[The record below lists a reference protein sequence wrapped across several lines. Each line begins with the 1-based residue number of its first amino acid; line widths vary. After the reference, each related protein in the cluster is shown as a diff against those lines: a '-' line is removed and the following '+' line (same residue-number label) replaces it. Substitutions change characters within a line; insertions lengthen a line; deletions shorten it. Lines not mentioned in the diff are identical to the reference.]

1 VISVGNTINKA
12 RRDDQKHTESND
24 LLNKYCTEI
33 NKLCYLYFHN
43 SPINTDIK
51 DDILY
56 LRTKEVNGHKV
67 SPLDSKFTADDY
79 WANKYLLDYWLIES
93 ETILKR
99 LRENKLKN
107 LRIDMKDENTQKNI
121 IQQPSTSPLKGLR
134 FSAMMFL
141 ISAIGAG
148 TGAFTTSFLTEKA
161 RLSAIESSLEVI
173 QKQTKMTEEVKT
185 NLDYD
190 NWKNKDLDVTKRQ
203 KLEEYYSALSS
214 FQNKLIFN
222 LKDET
227 DYLKEL
233 ERADLIQSFYLG
245 ELDQEQFKIMGAA
258 IQYMDWVAVNY
269 GLKPNESDEAHIKKG
284 NELKEILSI
293 FIVKSKV
300 KTADIAQKL
309 NTKKADS

>member
-1 VISVGNTINKA
+1 
-12 RRDDQKHTESND
+12 
-24 LLNKYCTEI
+24 
-33 NKLCYLYFHN
+33 
-43 SPINTDIK
+43 
-51 DDILY
+51 
-56 LRTKEVNGHKV
+56 
-67 SPLDSKFTADDY
+67 
-79 WANKYLLDYWLIES
+79 
-93 ETILKR
+93 
-99 LRENKLKN
+99 
-107 LRIDMKDENTQKNI
+107 
-121 IQQPSTSPLKGLR
+121 
-134 FSAMMFL
+134 MMFL

-300 KTADIAQKL
+300 KTVDIAQKL